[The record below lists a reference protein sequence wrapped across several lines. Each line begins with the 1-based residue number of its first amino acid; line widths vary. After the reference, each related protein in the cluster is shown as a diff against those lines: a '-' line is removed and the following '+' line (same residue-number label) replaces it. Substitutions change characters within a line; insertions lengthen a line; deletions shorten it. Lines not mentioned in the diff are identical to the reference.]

1 MKKRIRQGHTRW
13 RVRIEYDKLTGRP
26 AVAWVEQCLAMEVGS
41 WHVMYMSEG
50 GLKLMS
56 RKSWMRMQPTFRKA
70 WRCVEEIIGQS
81 NREIHRE
88 YADAWSKG

>member
-1 MKKRIRQGHTRW
+1 MEVDSL
-13 RVRIEYDKLTGRP
+13 RVLYVSEGRLKLTGHK
-26 AVAWVEQCLAMEVGS
+26 G
-41 WHVMYMSEG
+41 
-50 GLKLMS
+50 
-56 RKSWMRMQPTFRKA
+56 WMRMQPTFRKA